1 MKCDKKLKKY
11 YFLNEL
17 NIQWIWCKYDVI
29 PINLVFR
36 VAN

>member
-1 MKCDKKLKKY
+1 MKGDKKLKKSN
-11 YFLNEL
+11 FLNEP
-17 NIQWIWCKYDVI
+17 NIQRMWCKYDVI